1 MAKRIALVTGGT
13 RGIGH
18 AISIALQKAGYTVAA
33 NYAKNDAAA
42 KAFHKETGIHVFKW
56 NVKNLDECVEGVA
69 RLEKDLGGPVD
80 VLINNAG
87 ITRDSMLHKMS
98 SEDWH
103 HVLETNLTSCFNM
116 SRAVIP
122 NMRERGFGRII
133 NISSINAQMG
143 QMGQTNYAAAKAGM
157 LGFTKSLAR
166 ENAIKG
172 ITVNAVAPGYTN
184 TEMIQAVPEKVMEKI
199 IAQIPVGR
207 VGEPEDIARCVV
219 FLAADDAGFITGET
233 ISVNGGHHME

>member
-87 ITRDSMLHKMS
+87 ITRDSML
-98 SEDWH
+98 
-103 HVLETNLTSCFNM
+103 
-116 SRAVIP
+116 
-122 NMRERGFGRII
+122 
-133 NISSINAQMG
+133 
-143 QMGQTNYAAAKAGM
+143 
-157 LGFTKSLAR
+157 
-166 ENAIKG
+166 
-172 ITVNAVAPGYTN
+172 
-184 TEMIQAVPEKVMEKI
+184 
-199 IAQIPVGR
+199 
-207 VGEPEDIARCVV
+207 
-219 FLAADDAGFITGET
+219 
-233 ISVNGGHHME
+233 